1 MPEPAVSSVPF
12 QEAIDY
18 HRQKVGMPTR
28 AWTDLWEGMHARAF
42 VVAGAMKAGLV
53 ADLKAAVDK
62 ARAEGRTITD
72 FRKDFDAIVQR
83 HGWDY
88 KGARGWRT
96 RTILETNLRTAY
108 AAGKWQQAQAT
119 KDRRPYL
126 RYVAIL
132 DRRTRPDHR
141 GWHGTVLHID
151 AGLWDTHYP
160 PCGFGCRCTVQT
172 LSDRDLGRYGYS
184 VSEEPEVEWVDR
196 RVATPEGAT
205 SVQVP
210 KGIDPGW
217 AYNPGKAGLGAGEAR
232 IAFEKHGPWEALE
245 APGRPATPELAP
257 LEAVKPAA
265 KLGPRARPGDADDL
279 RHLWREG
286 VGADTDTVTL
296 KDPLGD
302 VVQLT
307 QAVVD
312 HMLEEPRRQDGR
324 EAVFPLLRE
333 LVEHPAE
340 IWVGFARSAVSGRV
354 MLRRRYVRLFDT
366 GKDKVVALVAD
377 LDGGVWSGLTTMPAH
392 PRYLKA
398 LRTGLRLYDE
408 RGEE

>member
-1 MPEPAVSSVPF
+1 MPDPVAVSAVLF

-18 HRQKVGMPTR
+18 QRSKVGMPSR
-28 AWTDLWEGMHARAF
+28 AWTDLWEGMHARSF
-42 VVAGAMKAGLV
+42 VVAGATKAALV

-62 ARAEGRTITD
+62 ALAEGRTIAD
-72 FRKDFDAIVQR
+72 FRKDFDTIVQR

-88 KGARGWRT
+88 NGERGWRT

-126 RYVAIL
+126 RYVAVL

-141 GWHGTVLHID
+141 GWHGTVLPID
-151 AGLWDTHYP
+151 AAWWATHYP
-160 PCGFGCRCTVQT
+160 PCGWGCRCTVQT
-172 LSDRDLGRYGYS
+172 LSDRDLTRYGYS
-184 VSEEPEVEWVDR
+184 VSDEPEVEWVDR
-196 RVATPEGAT
+196 RVTTPDGAT
-205 SVQVP
+205 TVQVP

-217 AYNPGKAGLGAGEAR
+217 AYNPGAAGLGTSEAR
-232 IAFEKHGPWEALE
+232 MAFERHGPWEALE
-245 APGRPATPELAP
+245 APGHKEAPPLPP

-265 KLGPRARPGDADDL
+265 KLGPRARPGDPDHL
-279 RHLWREG
+279 RRLWREG
-286 VGADTDTVTL
+286 VGADSVTL

-302 VVQLT
+302 RVQLS
-307 QAVVD
+307 QAVVE

-324 EAVFPLLRE
+324 EAVFPQLRE

-366 GKDKVVALVAD
+366 GKERVVALVAD
-377 LDGGVWSGLTTMPAH
+377 LDNGVWSGLTTMPAQ

-398 LRTGLRLYDE
+398 LRIGVRVYDE
-408 RGEE
+408 LAEE